1 MSSSKEL
8 KKCSNEKIHFWRH
21 GMVYYF
27 ILHILYLKRDTVW
40 WSKDF
45 TWNWLKKN
53 CHYWYICTVVRWLF
67 AKFAWNARIGHTK
80 DGDNKEHWSHNLGL
94 IFTPITFGLL
104 QWMGQTH
111 ILCSKSTVQNICGCH
126 QSKGIIRRVK

>member
-53 CHYWYICTVVRWLF
+53 CHYWYICTVVVRWLF
-67 AKFAWNARIGHTK
+67 AKFAWNARIHCSVLWFDFTK
-80 DGDNKEHWSHNLGL
+80 KNEKLV
-94 IFTPITFGLL
+94 
-104 QWMGQTH
+104 
-111 ILCSKSTVQNICGCH
+111 STVRKVRKTTH
-126 QSKGIIRRVK
+126 WVELTKFLYHLIILWGSLLGSRIE